1 MLKFIGGTLLIVG
14 TSIGAGILALPVA
27 SAQSG
32 FVASSIM
39 LFFCWL
45 IMTTSALMILEVNL
59 WFPEDSNMI
68 SMAKH
73 TLGKPGQVIAWIA
86 YVMLLYGLLCA
97 YISGGTDVFNSL
109 LGLIGISTPLWLDT
123 LLFTLILGSI
133 VYSGIAV
140 TDYVNRGLM
149 LVKMASLV
157 ILTGL
162 ITTHVTQSHLAEG
175 QIHYLPSAVMVMIT
189 SFGFATIVPS
199 LRTYFKSDIKKL
211 RKMIILGSFIPLLC
225 YVIWDLAIL
234 GTLPLEGNNGLVGV
248 LHSGH
253 VTSQLM
259 TSLQAVINKQSIT
272 ELSRLFTSVC
282 VLTSFLG
289 VALCLM
295 DFFSDGLKVNKRGK
309 GRALIGVLTFLPS
322 LLIVFYSPGLFI
334 HALTYAG
341 ICCVVLLVLM
351 PAAMMLIG
359 VTQKNLVADF
369 ALFNNTYFLGFALCL
384 GIALLVF
391 GVFQTFIA

>member
-97 YISGGTDVFNSL
+97 YISGGTDVFSSL
-109 LGLIGISTPLWLDT
+109 LGLMGISTPLWLDT

-199 LRTYFKSDIKKL
+199 LRTYFKSDIQKL
-211 RKMIILGSFIPLLC
+211 RKMIILGSFIPLIC

-259 TSLQAVINKQSIT
+259 ISLQAVINKQSIT

-322 LLIVFYSPGLFI
+322 LLIVF
-334 HALTYAG
+334 
-341 ICCVVLLVLM
+341 
-351 PAAMMLIG
+351 
-359 VTQKNLVADF
+359 
-369 ALFNNTYFLGFALCL
+369 
-384 GIALLVF
+384 
-391 GVFQTFIA
+391 